1 MSGEQLDLSSDPYK
15 NSGDNPPSGKRFLG
29 VHFACCGV
37 YSRIYVNCDETAY
50 TGYCPK
56 CSRRVQIR
64 IGPGGSDH
72 RFFTA
77 Y

>member
-1 MSGEQLDLSSDPYK
+1 MPGENLDLSSESEEK
-15 NSGDNPPSGKRFLG
+15 ARSQKRAPRRYVG

-37 YSRIYVNCDETAY
+37 YDRIYVNCQATAY
-50 TGYCPK
+50 QGYCPK
-56 CSRRVQIR
+56 CSRRVQFR
-64 IGPGGSDH
+64 IGPGGTEN

>member
-1 MSGEQLDLSSDPYK
+1 MSGENVDLSSDPFK
-15 NSGDNPPSGKRFLG
+15 RPDDGPPPGKRFLG

-37 YSRIYVNCDETAY
+37 YTRIYINCDETAY

-56 CSRRVQIR
+56 CSRHVRMR
-64 IGPGGSDH
+64 IGPDGVDT